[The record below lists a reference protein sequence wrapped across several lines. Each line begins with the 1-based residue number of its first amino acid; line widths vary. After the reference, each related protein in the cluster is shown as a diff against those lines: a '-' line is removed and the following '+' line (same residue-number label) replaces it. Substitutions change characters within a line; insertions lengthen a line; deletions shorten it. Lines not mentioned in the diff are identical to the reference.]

1 MQGENVTLNRLGHL
15 WLAFRLITLCESG
28 GELNAARSRSSMWD
42 DGFPS
47 AAV

>member
-28 GELNAARSRSSMWD
+28 GN
-42 DGFPS
+42 
-47 AAV
+47 